1 MAKMR
6 KTQKNRKNNTVLR
19 KIWHYNKYHNITRK
33 ATMMKKNIFQ
43 YFKLF
48 KKNNGFILKRFL
60 NYIQISGTAG
70 IASKII
76 FGKIKSLE
84 AVGTIN
90 LGGTA
95 AWRLLAA
102 SGCTGRSGTAGIG
115 ARTRC

>member
-1 MAKMR
+1 MR
-6 KTQKNRKNNTVLR
+6 KTQKIAKNNTVLR

-33 ATMMKKNIFQ
+33 ATMMKNNIFQ
-43 YFKLF
+43 YLNSL
-48 KKNNGFILKRFL
+48 KNNGFILKMFL
-60 NYIQISGTAG
+60 NYFQISGTAG